1 MMGFAFGGLYIK
13 LGRYSREGKNLSA
26 IFLGVRLFDLKR
38 FIGGRNLCL
47 FILLEEL
54 NLILLLL

>member
-1 MMGFAFGGLYIK
+1 MGFAFGGLYRK
-13 LGRYSREGKNLSA
+13 LGSFGRDGKNLSDM
-26 IFLGVRLFDLKR
+26 FLGVRLLDLKG

-47 FILLEEL
+47 LILLEEL